1 MNNEWWLVEKFDERK
16 HYLPRGYVP
25 SNYVEEVTGN
35 STIA

>member
-1 MNNEWWLVEKFDERK
+1 MNNEWWLVEKFDERR

-25 SNYVEEVTGN
+25 SNYVEVMEN